1 MFIRSRV
8 AAVGALALIC
18 SGVAVVPAHAGLIDH
33 NRGDGAAIDNTI
45 VEQRCYPGSGW
56 ASMTYKQQMDY
67 GSKHP
72 KAYTACQ
79 QSIPETK
86 AMHEEYWR
94 RNGKDVDQMW
104 TKLEEV
110 GASYED
116 IPNPCVDIRFR
127 NAYNKAHPSTKEGL
141 TPVVHDI
148 PCEDGDDS
156 CTTTPTPSASVAPS
170 TPPSSVDPSATTVP
184 TVPTPASP
192 TASNSESPG
201 IVPSGVPTPAS
212 TIGPATVA
220 SDPATLDMDCGDDM
234 TPIAATT
241 PSANGSAT
249 PHTVEQW
256 RAEHCAPKATP
267 SVDEVDSSAT
277 AVRPSGDTASLT
289 KNEDHGLPFTGF

>member
-1 MFIRSRV
+1 MSIRSRV

-18 SGVAVVPAHAGLIDH
+18 SGMAVVPAHAGLIDH
-33 NRGDGAAIDNTI
+33 NRGDEAAIDNTI

-67 GSKHP
+67 GAKHP

-79 QSIPETK
+79 KSIPETK

-110 GASYED
+110 GASYEG

-141 TPVVHDI
+141 TPAVHDI

-156 CTTTPTPSASVAPS
+156 CKTTPTPSANVASS
-170 TPPSSVDPSATTVP
+170 TPPPSVNPSATTVP
-184 TVPTPASP
+184 TIPTPASP
-192 TASNSESPG
+192 TASDSESPK
-201 IVPSGVPTPAS
+201 IVPSGVPTLAS

-220 SDPATLDMDCGDDM
+220 SDPATPDMDCGDDM
-234 TPIAATT
+234 TPITPAT
-241 PSANGSAT
+241 PSADGSAT
-249 PHTVEQW
+249 PHTVEHW
-256 RAEHCAPKATP
+256 RAEHCTPKATP

-289 KNEDHGLPFTGF
+289 KDENHGLPSTGF